1 MKLFETAE
9 VAKLDPE
16 EFTAY
21 QACLNAYRDMKN
33 SIDTALEEGEIKGE
47 IKGEMKGR
55 IKVAKNSLKAGLD
68 IETIA
73 KITGLSKEEIESL
86 KKESN
91 D

>member
-16 EFTAY
+16 EFTVY
-21 QACLNAYRDMKN
+21 QASLNAYRDMKN

-47 IKGEMKGR
+47 IKGR

-68 IETIA
+68 IEIIA
-73 KITGLSKEEIESL
+73 KITGLSKEDIESL
-86 KKESN
+86 RKESN